1 MIYKIYRSS
10 RYMIIYLQFNG
21 SKLFLS
27 GDFLVCVYP
36 ARLIRP
42 ESGSGC
48 SPGPRLGSA
57 SGRQPGSGPSAH
69 APTPAGGQAPVSSSP
84 GLLVS
89 LCPLS
94 PPVSQLRNNTFSTPA
109 SGHWARGTLAT
120 VLSPAPASVPLT
132 SHQWP
137 AAPGRGPSPW
147 SAPGG

>member
-1 MIYKIYRSS
+1 MIYKIYNLYDNLST
-10 RYMIIYLQFNG
+10 IYNLIAL
-21 SKLFLS
+21 KLFLS
-27 GDFLVCVYP
+27 EDFLVCVYP